1 MVAEFAYDPKANA
14 YVYEYYCHTQSIL
27 EKSILEGTS
36 SIDAIG
42 SALRVPRN
50 EVSQVGVIELI
61 GPPPPRPLYS
71 VEECLV
77 KEQPNSPVKLSL
89 TGGSWCPHCQGLGF
103 DFHFVNLI

>member
-1 MVAEFAYDPKANA
+1 MIQRQMHMFMNIIATPS
-14 YVYEYYCHTQSIL
+14 QSWKNL
-27 EKSILEGTS
+27 YLNGLQY